1 MQIAS
6 FVVFGR
12 AISQGSMTNYGHGRV
27 THSKRESLLLW
38 RGAIRAAIQQ
48 QVKPAALVSGPVAVR
63 AIFHVTKP
71 KSIAKKRFFPSVAPD
86 LDKTCRA
93 LGDALEKVL
102 LVNDA
107 QIVHWDAW
115 KVYTDGPSQLA
126 VEIWTPEALTVPSG
140 NPFAD
145 QPGLFRV
152 DQATRS
158 QGGAMRGG

>member
-6 FVVFGR
+6 FVVLGR

-48 QVKPAALVSGPVAVR
+48 QVKPTTLEAGPVAVR
-63 AIFHVTKP
+63 AIFHVSWTDTDRK
-71 KSIAKKRFFPSVAPD
+71 KNIAKRRVFASVAPD

-126 VEIWTPEALTVPSG
+126 VEVWTPDALTVPSG
-140 NPFAD
+140 NPFSK
-145 QPGLFRV
+145 QPDLFRAAEAPRV
-152 DQATRS
+152 S
-158 QGGAMRGG
+158 G